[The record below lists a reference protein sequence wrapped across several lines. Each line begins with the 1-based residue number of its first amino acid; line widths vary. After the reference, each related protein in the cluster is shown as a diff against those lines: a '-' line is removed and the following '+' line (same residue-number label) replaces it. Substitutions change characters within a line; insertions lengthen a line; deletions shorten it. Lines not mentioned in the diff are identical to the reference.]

1 MNKKLLHRI
10 IGFSVFLIAALTYFL
25 TVQPSVSFWDC
36 GEFIASSYLMQ
47 VPHPPGTP
55 LFLIL
60 GRFFAMIPFAENV
73 AFRVNTVSVLSS
85 AFTVL
90 FVYLI
95 IVKIIENFR
104 KNEEES
110 VLENLGTYVAA
121 AVGALSL
128 AFSDTF
134 WFNAVEAEVYAL
146 ATFFI
151 GIVVWLIMVWNEK
164 ADEPDSEKYLLL
176 IAYLIGL
183 STGVH
188 LMAVLALVPIVMVI
202 MFRKYLSDETILKK
216 TTTIFLIHVG
226 IVLLILVGL
235 WSTQTQSA
243 SPGQDVY
250 KAFDLR
256 ALMIVAVAS
265 IVFMA
270 AMWKKIF
277 QKNSIYLPIIFGG
290 IALVATY
297 PGIVKYFPNLVST
310 IGKNNITLDI
320 LIIIAIFTG
329 IGYVVYWSKKNERLT
344 LNLVSKSFLFAL
356 IGFSSYAMI
365 IIRSNQDTPIN
376 LNSPKTFSELVSYLN
391 REQYG
396 DFPTLQR
403 RYSQEPHQTGIYQN
417 YSSDLDF
424 LIRYQM
430 NHMFNRYLLWN
441 YAGRE
446 STVQDAGVDWTQFF
460 AIPFLIGLFGI
471 YYLFKR
477 DWKMATIFLVMFIFL
492 GWLTAFYQNQ
502 QQPQPRERDYFY
514 TGAFFVF
521 SIWIGIG
528 VKGLLDLTKEQF
540 KKSSLLKPALSFI
553 MIVVFVIV
561 PVNML
566 KGNYFTHDRSRNYVP
581 WDYSY
586 NLLQSVKPNA
596 VIFTNGDNDTFPL
609 WYLQDVEGVRRDVRI
624 ANLSLMNTP
633 WYIKQLK
640 NTEPH
645 GAAKVKMNITDA
657 EIEDIGPSRWETRE
671 MSLTVPP
678 DIFRQFGITDTA
690 VINKG
695 EIKWNMPFTMQFG
708 NIKAVRTQ
716 DIAALDIIK
725 SCNWERPIYFA
736 ATTSEN
742 SQLGLDDYLQ
752 MEGLAFRLVPKKIG
766 STYNVNEEIMSKQL
780 FDEPEGFSKDY
791 EPGFK
796 FRGLNDPS
804 IFMDDNHQRLSRNY
818 RFSFLRLAYYYA
830 YEKNDKAKTIALLDT
845 MEAKLPRKLIPL
857 EYPLLND
864 IANLYKIAG
873 DNEKYIQ
880 LIREVEQAAREDIK
894 NEPRN
899 FTSRYNPYIILMGIY
914 EDLNEYDKAIELL
927 SGLQKLMPDDKS
939 IQARIDSYRRMLI
952 RDSTEVEKPIL
963 KQNN

>member
-10 IGFSVFLIAALTYFL
+10 IGFSVFLMAAFTYFL

-60 GRFFAMIPFAENV
+60 GRLFAMIPFAENI
-73 AFRVNTVSVLSS
+73 ALRVNAVSVISS

-95 IVKIIENFR
+95 IVKLIENFR
-104 KNEEES
+104 KNEDES
-110 VLENLGTYVAA
+110 ILESLGTYIAA
-121 AVGALSL
+121 AIGALSL

-188 LMAVLALVPIVMVI
+188 LMAVLAIVPIVMVI

-216 TTTIFLIHVG
+216 TITIFLIHAG

-235 WSTQTQSA
+235 WSTQTQS
-243 SPGQDVY
+243 SPPGNDLY
-250 KAFDLR
+250 KAFDMR

-265 IVFMA
+265 IIFMA
-270 AMWKKIF
+270 VMWKKIF
-277 QKNSIYLPIIFGG
+277 QKNSFYLPIIFGG
-290 IALVATY
+290 IVLVATY
-297 PGIVKYFPNLVST
+297 PGIVKYFPNMVST
-310 IGKNNITLDI
+310 IGKNNIVFDV
-320 LIIIAIFTG
+320 LIIIAFFAG
-329 IGYVVYWSKKNERLT
+329 LGYLIYWSKKNDRMT
-344 LNLVSKSFLFAL
+344 LNLVLKSLLFAL

-396 DFPTLQR
+396 EFPTLQR
-403 RYSQEPHQTGIYQN
+403 RYSQEPHQVGIYKE
-417 YSSDLDF
+417 YTSDLDF
-424 LIRYQM
+424 LVRYQM

-441 YAGRE
+441 YVGRN
-446 STVQDAGVDWTQFF
+446 STVQDSGVDWTEFF
-460 AIPFLIGLFGI
+460 GIPFFIGLFGI

-477 DWKMATIFLVMFIFL
+477 DWKMAAVFLTMFIFL

-521 SIWIGIG
+521 SIWIGLG
-528 VKGLLDLTKEQF
+528 VKGLLDLTKQQF
-540 KKSSLLKPALSFI
+540 SKSSLLNPALSFI
-553 MIVVFVIV
+553 MVVAFVIV

-566 KGNYFTHDRSRNYVP
+566 KGNYFSHDRSRNYVP

-586 NLLQSVKPNA
+586 NLLQSVATNA

-624 ANLSLMNTP
+624 ANLSLLNTD

-640 NTEPH
+640 NTAPH
-645 GAAKVKMNITDA
+645 GAAKVKMSISDE
-657 EIEDIGPSRWETRE
+657 EIATIGPSRWETRE
-671 MSLTVPP
+671 MKLEVPESV
-678 DIFRQFGITDTA
+678 FEEFGVTDTA
-690 VINKG
+690 VINSG
-695 EIKWNMPFTMQFG
+695 SISWSMPFTMQFG
-708 NIKAVRTQ
+708 NVKAVRTQ

-725 SCNWERPIYFA
+725 TNNWERPIYFA
-736 ATTSEN
+736 ATTSEQ

-752 MEGLAFRLVPKKIG
+752 MEGLAFRLVPKKVG
-766 STYNVNEEIMSKQL
+766 STYNVNEEILSKQL
-780 FDEPEGFSKDY
+780 FNEPEGFSKDY
-791 EPGFK
+791 QPGFK
-796 FRGLNDPS
+796 FRGLNDPTVY
-804 IFMDDNHQRLSRNY
+804 MDDNHQRLSRNY
-818 RFSFLRLAYYYA
+818 RFSFLRLAYFYA
-830 YEKNDKAKTIALLDT
+830 FEKKDKAKTLALLDT
-845 MEAKLPRKLIPL
+845 MEAKLPRRLIPI

-864 IANLYKIAG
+864 IAGLYKSSG
-873 DNEKYIQ
+873 DYEKYIQ
-880 LIREVEQAAREDIK
+880 LIREVEKEALEEIAENPK
-894 NEPRN
+894 N
-899 FTSRYNPYIILMGIY
+899 FTSRYNPYIILLGIY
-914 EDLNEYDKAIELL
+914 EDLKEFEKAIDLL
-927 SGLQKLMPDDKS
+927 SGLQKFMPDDQS
-939 IQARIDSYRRMLI
+939 VQQRIDTYRRMI
-952 RDSTEVEKPIL
+952 KQDSTEVNKPAL
-963 KQNN
+963 